1 MQIQYFDIEKITG
14 NIDAIVRGDIEPLR
28 KLKRNEKW
36 MTNSIIPP
44 NFVNDNRTRR
54 CDTMAQDVLCEV
66 NNCKFWA
73 NGNKCSAEAIYVVSH
88 KGKHASTTEETDC
101 KTFDPEV

>member
-1 MQIQYFDIEKITG
+1 MIT
-14 NIDAIVRGDIEPLR
+14 
-28 KLKRNEKW
+28 K
-36 MTNSIIPP
+36 SIIPP

-73 NGNKCSAEAIYVVSH
+73 NGNKCSADAIYVVSH
-88 KGKHASTTEETDC
+88 KGKQASTTEETDC
-101 KTFDPEV
+101 KTFDPKYKF

>member
-1 MQIQYFDIEKITG
+1 
-14 NIDAIVRGDIEPLR
+14 
-28 KLKRNEKW
+28 
-36 MTNSIIPP
+36 
-44 NFVNDNRTRR
+44 
-54 CDTMAQDVLCEV
+54 EV